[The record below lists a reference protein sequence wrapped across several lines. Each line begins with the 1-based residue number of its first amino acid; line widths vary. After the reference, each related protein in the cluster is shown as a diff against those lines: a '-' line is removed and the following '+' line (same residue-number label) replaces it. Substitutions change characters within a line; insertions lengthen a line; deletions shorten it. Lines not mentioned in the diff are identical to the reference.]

1 MTHPFSR
8 IACATLLAV
17 AATCALAQPAELEGV
32 KLEPSAQVAAAPLVL
47 NGAGL
52 RTRAFF
58 KVYVAALYVPKKT
71 NDAATLLAQTGP
83 RRVAITMLRDVEAA
97 TFAGALN
104 DGLKDN
110 HTEAQLAALKP
121 QIDTLNAAFKLVGE
135 AKKGDLIQ
143 LDFAPDAG
151 TRVVVNGQQRGSA
164 MAGEA
169 FFSAVLR
176 IWLGDKPADSGLK
189 KGLLGG

>member
-8 IACATLLAV
+8 IACATLLMV
-17 AATCALAQPAELEGV
+17 ASACALAQLTELEGV

-58 KVYVAALYVPKKT
+58 KVYVAALYVPKKAT
-71 NDAATLLAQTGP
+71 DATTLLSQTGP
-83 RRVAITMLRDVEAA
+83 RRVAITMLRDVDAA

-151 TRVVVNGQQRGSA
+151 TRVVVNGQARGNA
-164 MAGEA
+164 MAGDA
-169 FFSAVLR
+169 FFNALLR
-176 IWLGDKPADSGLK
+176 IWLGDKPADGGLK
-189 KGLLGG
+189 KGMLGG